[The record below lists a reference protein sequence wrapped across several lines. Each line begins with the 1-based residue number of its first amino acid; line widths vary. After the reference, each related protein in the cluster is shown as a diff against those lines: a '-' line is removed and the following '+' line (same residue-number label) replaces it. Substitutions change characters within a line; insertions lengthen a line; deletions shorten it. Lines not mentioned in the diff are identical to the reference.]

1 MTIEPGPFRTV
12 IGAAEATHVPRNRPL
27 PVHIRQLRYTI
38 AAADYRS
45 LRRAAEALRLKES
58 TLSRCVRDLEAEL
71 NVVLFERSRAGVRP
85 TAVGELLIASARRAV
100 QEVDGFTSLAR
111 AAGCGEAGCIRLGF
125 YTSLSAGSL
134 RATLLD
140 YAQRFPAVEIRTI
153 EATRER
159 LFGDL
164 AIGALDIAIVAGDP
178 TLAEGKRALALW
190 SERIL
195 VALPEDHRLAAQEVV
210 SWPDLKGE
218 TFLIGE
224 HDPGPDIHDL
234 LIAYLATP
242 GDRLKVI
249 KHDVGHANI
258 TALVG
263 LGYGVTLVSDAC
275 LGALYAGVVYRE
287 ARDSKGG
294 CRISFAAHWSDDN
307 ANPALGSF
315 LRLLRE
321 RYPAA
326 RDPE

>member
-1 MTIEPGPFRTV
+1 MSV
-12 IGAAEATHVPRNRPL
+12 D
-27 PVHIRQLRYTI
+27 IRQLRYTI

-85 TAVGELLIASARRAV
+85 TVAGAAFIAGARRIV
-100 QEVDGFTSLAR
+100 QEVDGTIRTAK
-111 AAGCGEAGCIRLGF
+111 AAGRGEAGSLQLGF
-125 YTSLSAGSL
+125 YNSLSAGSL

-140 YAQRFPAVEIRTI
+140 YARRYPAVEIRAV

-159 LFGDL
+159 LFDDL
-164 AIGALDIAIVAGDP
+164 AIGALDVAIVTGDP
-178 TLAEGKRALALW
+178 MLTERQALALW

-195 VALPEDHRLAAQEVV
+195 VALPEDHPLVSQEVV
-210 SWPDLKGE
+210 SWADLKGE

-224 HDPGPDIHDL
+224 HDPGPDVHDL

-242 GDRLKVI
+242 GDRPKVVR
-249 KHDVGHANI
+249 HNVSLANI
-258 TALVG
+258 KALVG
-263 LGYGVTLVSDAC
+263 LGYGVTLVCDAC
-275 LGALYAGVVYRE
+275 LGAHYAGVVYRE

-321 RYPAA
+321 RYPAL
-326 RDPE
+326 RDPD